1 MILYTPWV
9 GHKFY
14 NPILGAVHL
23 ASVGTEFPPALPFV
37 SIARWWIAGERV
49 VDRPV
54 ARDVGDGIIRVV
66 WSFSRP
72 IVAAS
77 KSDVGRIHGHF
88 AGIVVGKPWTESDY
102 LCATNA
108 RVEVGGLRRNL
119 WIVRPISRVSKS
131 NTQQAKDGFMIANR
145 PIWVKRG
152 VVEELAQCKFK
163 TFYTVFP
170 DTVVCGNSSDY
181 MHWTGFEWKPCDDY
195 IPAPKP
201 AATEE
206 MVSESLAAITSLIS
220 QLKPKKG

>member
-1 MILYTPWV
+1 MI
-9 GHKFY
+9 Y
-14 NPILGAVHL
+14 N
-23 ASVGTEFPPALPFV
+23 FV
-37 SIARWWIAGERV
+37 AE
-49 VDRPV
+49 D
-54 ARDVGDGIIRVV
+54 
-66 WSFSRP
+66 SRP

-152 VVEELAQCKFK
+152 VVEELAQCNLKAL
-163 TFYTVFP
+163 YMVEP
-170 DTVVCGNSSDY
+170 DTIVCGDGSTL
-181 MHWTGFEWKPCDDY
+181 MHWTGYEWATLGPAA
-195 IPAPKP
+195 PAPTP
-201 AATEE
+201 VITDAMIEAALE
-206 MVSESLAAITSLIS
+206 ATSIHD
-220 QLKPKKG
+220 KMKGK